1 MGFSPQQVR
10 AMSVWQFS
18 AAWEGFVAAN
28 SPEDHGLSEKEA
40 DDLWSW
46 IEEN

>member
-1 MGFSPQQVR
+1 
-10 AMSVWQFS
+10 MSVWQFT

-28 SPEDHGLSEKEA
+28 SPEDNGLSEKEA

-46 IEEN
+46 IDES